1 MENEELETKIIDY
14 QRFLFMLLI
23 MSSYLYAG
31 IVIQA
36 YVYQQTAHLEY
47 ISILTLICLVGA
59 GWFQLLIVKLNK
71 KK

>member
-14 QRFLFMLLI
+14 QRFLFMSLI
-23 MSSYLYAG
+23 MSCYLYAG

-36 YVYQQTAHLEY
+36 YVYQQTAHIEY
-47 ISILTLICLVGA
+47 ISILTLICLAAA
-59 GWFQLLIVKLNK
+59 GWFQMLIINLNK